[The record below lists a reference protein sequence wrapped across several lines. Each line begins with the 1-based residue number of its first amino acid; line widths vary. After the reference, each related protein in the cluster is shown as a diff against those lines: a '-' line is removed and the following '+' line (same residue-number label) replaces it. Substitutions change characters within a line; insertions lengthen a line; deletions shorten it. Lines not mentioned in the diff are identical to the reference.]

1 LNEPAAPPRWLLIV
15 RAVLGSVAFVLLGFA
30 FTQALA
36 LLFYGAAEA
45 SGGGIATWAKD
56 VDTGQAFLF
65 SAAAAI
71 AFAAATWLVGMVAF
85 RLSLSDLR
93 WRDTGGVGRGVAV
106 FFVTGAVLAGLVLL
120 LAAAIGGARWS
131 PDAGDPRLYLERIGV
146 ALLLLAPAALA
157 EEIVFRG
164 VPLILLDRTA
174 GRGLAIG
181 VTALLFALA
190 HSYNPDITTLSIGNI
205 CVAGLFLG
213 IALFARGGLWAALGF
228 HLGWNWAIVA
238 LDAPVS
244 GIDFRIPF
252 INYNPGGPAWL
263 TGGKF
268 GPEGGVIATLVLGLA
283 TIVAS
288 RMILHRRLSN
298 TEHRTSAIGH

>member
-1 LNEPAAPPRWLLIV
+1 MNQPAAPPRWLLVV
-15 RAVLGSVAFVLLGFA
+15 RAVLGIVAFALLGIA

-36 LLFYGAAEA
+36 LLFYGAAESA
-45 SGGGIATWAKD
+45 GGSVAAWAKN

-65 SAAAAI
+65 SAAAAL
-71 AFAAATWLVGMVAF
+71 AFAAATWLVGLVAF
-85 RLSLSDLR
+85 RLSLADLR
-93 WRDTGGVGRGVAV
+93 WRNTDGAGRGVVV
-106 FFVTGAVLAGLVLL
+106 FFLTGAVLAGVVLL
-120 LAAAIGGARWS
+120 LAAGIGGARWS
-131 PDAGDPRLYLERIGV
+131 PDAGDPRLYLQRIGA

-164 VPLILLDRTA
+164 LPLILLDRTA

-244 GIDFRIPF
+244 GIDFKIPF
-252 INYNPGGPAWL
+252 INYDPGGPGWL

-268 GPEGGVIATLVLGLA
+268 GPEGGVIATLVLGVA
-283 TIVAS
+283 TVVAS
-288 RMILHRRLSN
+288 RLVLHRK
-298 TEHRTSAIGH
+298 AIED

>member
-1 LNEPAAPPRWLLIV
+1 MNEPAAPPRWLLVV
-15 RAVLGSVAFVLLGFA
+15 RAVLGIVAFALLGLA

-45 SGGGIATWAKD
+45 AGGSVAAWAKNA
-56 VDTGQAFLF
+56 DTGQVFLF

-71 AFAAATWLVGMVAF
+71 AFAAATWLVGVIAF
-85 RLSLSDLR
+85 RLSLNDLR
-93 WRDTGGVGRGVAV
+93 WRNTNGAGRGLVM
-106 FFVTGAVLAGLVLL
+106 FFAAGAVLAGLVLL
-120 LAAAIGGARWS
+120 LAAVIGGARWS

-244 GIDFRIPF
+244 GINFRIPL

-283 TIVAS
+283 TVVAS
-288 RMILHRRLSN
+288 RVILHGKQLK
-298 TEHRTSAIGH
+298 TED